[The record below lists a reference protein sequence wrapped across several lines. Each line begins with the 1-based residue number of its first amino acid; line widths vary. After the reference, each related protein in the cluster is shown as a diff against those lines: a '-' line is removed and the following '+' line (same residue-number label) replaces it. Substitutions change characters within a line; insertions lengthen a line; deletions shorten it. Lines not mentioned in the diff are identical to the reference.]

1 MHDLNHFMR
10 DTPPSDPADRAEQA
24 GFIAGMAL
32 LNMMQTAN
40 LEPTA
45 CLKLMALALLDAHQS
60 PDDAAP
66 DYQHARGLAAALYPV
81 LCRGLE
87 ADRAYETELL
97 LRRAVRRGGYMTNAD
112 LIEARELLRSINESN
127 QD

>member
-1 MHDLNHFMR
+1 MNHLNHFMS
-10 DTPPSDPADRAEQA
+10 DTPPSNPADRAEQA

-45 CLKLMALALLDAHQS
+45 CMEMLTLALLDEHHG
-60 PDDAAP
+60 PDDTAP
-66 DYQHARGLAAALYPV
+66 DYQHTRGLAAALYPV

>member
-1 MHDLNHFMR
+1 MNNLNHFMS
-10 DTPPSDPADRAEQA
+10 DTPPSNPADRAEQA

-32 LNMMQTAN
+32 LNMMQTAS

-45 CLKLMALALLDAHQS
+45 CLELMALALLDAYQV

>member
-1 MHDLNHFMR
+1 MNTLNHFTS
-10 DTPPSDPADRAEQA
+10 DTPPNDPADRAEQA

-45 CLKLMALALLDAHQS
+45 CLELLALALLDAHQS

>member
-1 MHDLNHFMR
+1 MKTLNHFTS
-10 DTPPSDPADRAEQA
+10 DTPPSNPADRAEQA

-45 CLKLMALALLDAHQS
+45 CLELLALALLDGQQGPNA
-60 PDDAAP
+60 AAP
-66 DYQHARGLAAALYPV
+66 DYQHVRGLAAALYPA

-87 ADRAYETELL
+87 AGRAYETELL
-97 LRRAVRRGGYMTNAD
+97 LRRAVDRGGYMTNAD

>member
-1 MHDLNHFMR
+1 MHNLNHFTS
-10 DTPPSDPADRAEQA
+10 DTPPNDPADRAEQA

-45 CLKLMALALLDAHQS
+45 CLELLALALLDEQGL
-60 PDDAAP
+60 PDAAAP

-97 LRRAVRRGGYMTNAD
+97 LRRAVERGGYMTNTD
-112 LIEARELLRSINESN
+112 LIEARELLRTINESN

>member
-1 MHDLNHFMR
+1 MHNLEHFMS
-10 DTPPSDPADRAEQA
+10 DTPPSNPADRAEQA

-45 CLKLMALALLDAHQS
+45 CLELLALALLDGHQG

-66 DYQHARGLAAALYPV
+66 DFQHARGLAAALCPV
-81 LCRGLE
+81 MCRGLE

-97 LRRAVRRGGYMTNAD
+97 LRRAVCRGGYMTNAD

>member
-1 MHDLNHFMR
+1 MNHLEHFMS
-10 DTPPSDPADRAEQA
+10 DTPPSNPADRAEQA

-32 LNMMQTAN
+32 LNMMQTVN
-40 LEPTA
+40 LEPTT
-45 CLKLMALALLDAHQS
+45 CLELLALALLDEHQGT
-60 PDDAAP
+60 DDAAP

-112 LIEARELLRSINESN
+112 LIEARELLRSIQESN